1 MRRRLFLCILHSPQR
16 VPLHSHAE
24 IAPQRRSLNFE
35 RTGLFGYFFLQLEPA
50 TCCVPDEISKFLKD
64 WTALPPIGCNQ
75 TVHV

>member
-35 RTGLFGYFFLQLEPA
+35 RTGLFGYFFLQLLRA
-50 TCCVPDEISKFLKD
+50 RRNFQIYKGLVR
-64 WTALPPIGCNQ
+64 LPPIGCNQ